1 MTKNVTYDGMSG
13 AEFTRAVGADVD
25 RWTDAGME
33 AAKRHGMTVEREWLR
48 SLLDDAMDAARRFGR
63 PVLPKPTLYWDPV
76 EAELRPGRPT
86 GDDAP

>member
-1 MTKNVTYDGMSG
+1 MSKNVTYDGMSG

-48 SLLDDAMDAARRFGR
+48 SLLDDAMDAARRLSR
-63 PVLPKPTLYWDPV
+63 PVVPFP
-76 EAELRPGRPT
+76 E
-86 GDDAP
+86 DDVP